1 MQGFFCDSIQLDT
14 PPVIIWARRL
24 IRAEASLV
32 WRDSCRGDP
41 SLMELNLHRELEQF
55 HADPPSGS
63 CGDQFQFT
71 KAVQFEGLDQPLV
84 DSVPFESVA
93 HSFEHSPQSS
103 FSQYFIERPE

>member
-1 MQGFFCDSIQLDT
+1 MMI
-14 PPVIIWARRL
+14 L
-24 IRAEASLV
+24 I
-32 WRDSCRGDP
+32 
-41 SLMELNLHRELEQF
+41 
-55 HADPPSGS
+55 SGS

-103 FSQYFIERPE
+103 FSQYFNERPE